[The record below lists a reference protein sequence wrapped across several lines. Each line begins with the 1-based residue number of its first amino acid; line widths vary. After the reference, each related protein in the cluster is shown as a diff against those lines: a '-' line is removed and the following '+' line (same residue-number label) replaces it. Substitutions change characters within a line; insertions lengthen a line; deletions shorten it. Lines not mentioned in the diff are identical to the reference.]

1 MYASLEPYG
10 ARCILCAQVI
20 QRANN
25 SSYGL
30 AAGVFTKD
38 LDSAN
43 HMSRS
48 LRAGTVWINNCWFM
62 LSPSVPFGGH
72 QQSGVGVEGG
82 EAGIQ
87 AYTKVCTEVTTGMLG
102 DNGTTSPNKL
112 VVTGPAPGEF
122 KGTTPFYWEVYY
134 GRSNHSFKP
143 CRLYNTV

>member
-38 LDSAN
+38 LDTAN

-72 QQSGVGVEGG
+72 QQSGIGVEGG

-87 AYTKVCTEVTTGMLG
+87 AYTKVCTEVTTLCKSICVLLLAGHSHYPC
-102 DNGTTSPNKL
+102 TVS
-112 VVTGPAPGEF
+112 ACQS
-122 KGTTPFYWEVYY
+122 PFYASARRALDVLMPPQ
-134 GRSNHSFKP
+134 N
-143 CRLYNTV
+143 LDLTVRN